1 MIPIYSREGQG
12 LPRVTRWEN
21 GCSRIWTQTTYCLS
35 SRTETLHQESEDVL
49 GWTVLCSH
57 NYSTASWVF
66 SSMKNISIPHLFNK
80 KKVIKIYFQRA
91 TYLIRYLFFKN
102 FSREVCS
109 RLNALEKQ
117 RMFLVS
123 SGFQVAP
130 GTASIQG
137 SLSKWMK
144 EEKRKEE
151 RDRSKEKG
159 RWGREFLRS
168 ASCKYCHRT
177 PQGTQTS

>member
-1 MIPIYSREGQG
+1 
-12 LPRVTRWEN
+12 
-21 GCSRIWTQTTYCLS
+21 
-35 SRTETLHQESEDVL
+35 
-49 GWTVLCSH
+49 
-57 NYSTASWVF
+57 
-66 SSMKNISIPHLFNK
+66 MKNISIPYLLNK

-91 TYLIRYLFFKN
+91 TYLTRYLFFKN

-130 GTASIQG
+130 GTVSIQD
-137 SLSKWMK
+137 SLSKMN

-151 RDRSKEKG
+151 REGSKEKG
-159 RWGREFLRS
+159 R
-168 ASCKYCHRT
+168 
-177 PQGTQTS
+177 